1 MIEEKADLTRLTPE
15 QLPIANSALNLTEDF
30 LILHY
35 NCRSMKNKMEEISNI
50 CYKLQPAILC
60 LTETWLDASS
70 QPRAYVP
77 EGYNIIRQDREDQFK
92 QKYGKRDGGGIAV
105 LYKDDLKVR
114 LLNIKVDTEETLWVE
129 VKSKPNLTIL
139 KRLAS

>member
-1 MIEEKADLTRLTPE
+1 
-15 QLPIANSALNLTEDF
+15 
-30 LILHY
+30 
-35 NCRSMKNKMEEISNI
+35 MKNKMEEISNI